1 MRSAKNYDWIPQSS
15 IKNNEQFWIQVW
27 GQTQSQEFKE
37 IDRFIKLDFQA
48 IPQWSRIT
56 AGELCICIICVATS
70 IQKKATS
77 N

>member
-1 MRSAKNYDWIPQSS
+1 MIGYLRVLL
-15 IKNNEQFWIQVW
+15 KNNEQFWIQVW